1 MKTFYLFSL
10 PLINFRFGWIG
21 AAIGAAA
28 GYLGTKQTNIAS
40 AKQAQNQMDFQER
53 MSNTAIQRRMAD
65 LKKGGLNPIL
75 AGKFDASSPAG
86 QQAPV
91 QNKAM
96 IAMQNAH
103 SAATIENISAQ
114 TAKTKA
120 ETINIDAQ
128 NPEKSWWG
136 DVKQDFF
143 DMLTDDGKSMTDPS
157 LYPMTNSALDVFRNI
172 KNPFSKEE
180 KLRKQFNKDSK
191 RDRRPWMYSKDYNK
205 RGIYIGK

>member
-1 MKTFYLFSL
+1 MWGSIL
-10 PLINFRFGWIG
+10 G
-21 AAIGAAA
+21 GAAA
-28 GYLGTKQTNIAS
+28 GLFGYKGTKETNIAS
-40 AKQAQNQMDFQER
+40 AQQAQNQMDFQER

-91 QNKAM
+91 QNKAA

-103 SAATIENISAQ
+103 SAATISNITAQ

-128 NPEKSWWG
+128 NPEKGWWG
-136 DVKQDFF
+136 DLKEDFF
-143 DMLTDDGKSMTDPS
+143 NLLTDDGKSMFDPS
-157 LYPMTNSALDVFRNI
+157 LYPMTNSALDATKRFVAAKGGKDKYHI
-172 KNPFSKEE
+172 DHTGKKWSAKEMAAHL
-180 KLRKQFNKDSK
+180 KKKFPK
-191 RDRRPWMYSKDYNK
+191 
-205 RGIYIGK
+205 GGF